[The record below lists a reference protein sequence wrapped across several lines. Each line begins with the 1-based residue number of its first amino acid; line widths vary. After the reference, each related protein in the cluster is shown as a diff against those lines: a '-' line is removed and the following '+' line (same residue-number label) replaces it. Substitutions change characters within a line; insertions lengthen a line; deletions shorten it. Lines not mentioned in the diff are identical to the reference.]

1 MAEEMRLGR
10 PVKTKET
17 DVSETPAA
25 LAISEIVVLFIFT
38 RIIQEKNIELKNIG
52 FKDRK
57 TIDV

>member
-1 MAEEMRLGR
+1 MRLGR